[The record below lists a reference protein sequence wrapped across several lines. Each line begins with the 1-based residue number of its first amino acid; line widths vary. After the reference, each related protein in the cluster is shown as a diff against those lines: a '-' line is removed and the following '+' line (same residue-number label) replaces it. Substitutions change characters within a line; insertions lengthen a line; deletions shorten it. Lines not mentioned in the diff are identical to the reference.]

1 MIKIDNVKKF
11 YTDKVKIGP
20 LDIEIP
26 KAGFTS
32 LIGPNGAGKST
43 TLLMIGSTFRYGRR
57 SNPGSKYGC
66 F

>member
-26 KAGFTS
+26 KA
-32 LIGPNGAGKST
+32 
-43 TLLMIGSTFRYGRR
+43 
-57 SNPGSKYGC
+57 
-66 F
+66 

>member
-32 LIGPNGAGKST
+32 LIGPNGWKVYDT
-43 TLLMIGSTFRYGRR
+43 FDDWKTFRYGRR

>member
-1 MIKIDNVKKF
+1 MLKKF

-32 LIGPNGAGKST
+32 LIGPNGPWKVNDT
-43 TLLMIGSTFRYGRR
+43 FDDWQTFRYG
-57 SNPGSKYGC
+57 
-66 F
+66 